1 MDTLT
6 VTITDTRT
14 IHYQIGTL
22 QLDLYD
28 ADDGKLVWRGSAE
41 QVLRDNPEPIPVGDA
56 TVLHITR
63 ADLRAAFD
71 ATFIAPMRA
80 AEAELWHALAKRQP
94 ATHREPA

>member
-1 MDTLT
+1 MH
-6 VTITDTRT
+6 RT
-14 IHYQIGTL
+14 
-22 QLDLYD
+22 
-28 ADDGKLVWRGSAE
+28 ADRPDHANDPTAPHLMWQGVWVPLPK
-41 QVLRDNPEPIPVGDA
+41 VLRDNPEPIPVGDA